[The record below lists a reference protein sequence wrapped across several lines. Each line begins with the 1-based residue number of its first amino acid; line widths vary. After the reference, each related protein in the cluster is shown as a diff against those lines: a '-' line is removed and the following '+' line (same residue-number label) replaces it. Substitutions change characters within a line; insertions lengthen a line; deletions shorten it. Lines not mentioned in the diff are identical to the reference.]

1 MIGLFHCHLWD
12 VERVLRSAAFRPL
25 RIDEKT
31 LFN

>member
-1 MIGLFHCHLWD
+1 MIGLFHRHLWD
-12 VERVLRSAAFRPL
+12 VERVLRSAAIRPL